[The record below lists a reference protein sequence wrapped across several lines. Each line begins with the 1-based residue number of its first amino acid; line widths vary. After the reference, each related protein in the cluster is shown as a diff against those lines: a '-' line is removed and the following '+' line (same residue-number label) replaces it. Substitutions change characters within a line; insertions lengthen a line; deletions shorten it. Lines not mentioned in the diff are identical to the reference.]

1 MAEENT
7 TVEETESEVTGT
19 KEETKTTNKVLPQEE
34 VNRLVAQA
42 KSKGQEEGRKKV
54 SDELEELRS
63 QLEELKTKDMPE
75 EEAKSYKQKKAEKA
89 EQERIQKLEEREKM
103 LNLRENSIKARDT
116 LTKKNINQDY
126 VRFLVESNE
135 FESLDDKLEAFIDMY
150 SEELNIGVEE
160 GVKQALAGK
169 SPKVNTS
176 AGRIMTKEQFADL
189 TYPEKLE
196 IKRTNEPLYK
206 ELINI

>member
-7 TVEETESEVTGT
+7 TVEETKSEVTGT
-19 KEETKTTNKVLPQEE
+19 KEETKTTDKVLPQEE

-150 SEELNIGVEE
+150 SEELNIRVEQ
-160 GVKQALAGK
+160 GVKKALSGNTPKANVGQTQA
-169 SPKVNTS
+169 
-176 AGRIMTKEQFADL
+176 MTQESFDKLGYLERLELKQKDPE
-189 TYPEKLE
+189 TYNKF
-196 IKRTNEPLYK
+196 TQ
-206 ELINI
+206 